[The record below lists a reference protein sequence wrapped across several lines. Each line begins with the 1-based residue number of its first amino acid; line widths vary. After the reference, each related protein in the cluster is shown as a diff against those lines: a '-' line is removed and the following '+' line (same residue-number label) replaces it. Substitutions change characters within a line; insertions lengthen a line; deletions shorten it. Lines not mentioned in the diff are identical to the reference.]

1 LLVLQWRCLA
11 CACSHTCHNVTCVS
25 APAKR
30 TCWRMLLA
38 DCLHGR
44 AAHAACLPL
53 RPPFR
58 NTSGPLAPSPLRLS
72 ALTYTRS
79 LANYTAETGF
89 APATHDVFIE
99 APMSAVDRA
108 NLDLVLPQIAA
119 MQTFVSALARLKRC
133 RVIIRVMLGFRGVT
147 HRLWAAASWDQARAA
162 VRVPPGAS
170 PGPGFAAPLPG
181 RSASSAVFDAH
192 GMRAALCGKGAN
204 QLNLHDGTRL
214 RSGGPA
220 AHPLRAP
227 PLGAL
232 GGPVALTEHG
242 AAGDGHGHADPGA
255 AGLHPGGGGR
265 HRRLLPAPC
274 GGAPAWAARRIGT
287 APARPVPSAVSRGGR
302 TRPGGACPDTRAA
315 NRCMPD

>member
-1 LLVLQWRCLA
+1 MHGRKVTLLVLQWRCLA

-119 MQTFVSALARLKRC
+119 MQTFVSALARLLRC
-133 RVIIRVMLGFRGVT
+133 RGMIMVMLGFREVRTACGLLRPGT
-147 HRLWAAASWDQARAA
+147 RRARGHACAARCQSRARICRAAAGTQCFECCVRCTWHACCA
-162 VRVPPGAS
+162 VRQ
-170 PGPGFAAPLPG
+170 
-181 RSASSAVFDAH
+181 R
-192 GMRAALCGKGAN
+192 R
-204 QLNLHDGTRL
+204 Q
-214 RSGGPA
+214 PA
-220 AHPLRAP
+220 
-227 PLGAL
+227 
-232 GGPVALTEHG
+232 E
-242 AAGDGHGHADPGA
+242 
-255 AGLHPGGGGR
+255 
-265 HRRLLPAPC
+265 PA
-274 GGAPAWAARRIGT
+274 
-287 APARPVPSAVSRGGR
+287 
-302 TRPGGACPDTRAA
+302 
-315 NRCMPD
+315 